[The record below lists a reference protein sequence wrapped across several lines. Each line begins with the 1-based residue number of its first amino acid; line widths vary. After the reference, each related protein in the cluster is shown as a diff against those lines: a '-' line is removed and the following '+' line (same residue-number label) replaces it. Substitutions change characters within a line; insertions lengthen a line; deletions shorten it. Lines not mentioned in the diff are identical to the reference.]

1 MSLWGNAV
9 GAVLEHVLY
18 RSGGTMTGS
27 IDMGQNPIE
36 GLKAPNYDDQATNK
50 KYVDDSVKV
59 ATGAAAGA
67 QATADAAAAAAASAG
82 RAAEEAQNTANG
94 KADRFVYTISVP
106 ASEWFGSTAPF
117 TQAVSVREI
126 TSNDRPH
133 YGVVYSSVAETRL
146 KERDAFS
153 CIDDLDTANGSV
165 TFTCFDEKPAVN
177 LTIQLEV
184 IR

>member
-1 MSLWGNAV
+1 MSLWGNVV

-36 GLKAPNYDDQATNK
+36 GLKTPDSDDQATNK

-67 QATADAAAAAAASAG
+67 QATADAAKIAAYS
-82 RAAEEAQNTANG
+82 
-94 KADRFVYTISVP
+94 KATKLSPFTVSLP
-106 ASEWFGSTAPF
+106 ASGWTGSDAPYIQ
-117 TQAVSVREI
+117 TVAKAEI
-126 TSNDRPH
+126 SKDDSPH
-133 YGVVYSSVAETRL
+133 YGVIYSQDLETRL
-146 KERDAFS
+146 KEREAFGY
-153 CIDDLDTANGSV
+153 IDELETTDGTLI
-165 TFTCFDEKPAVN
+165 FTCFEDKPETDLV
-177 LTIQLEV
+177 IQLEV